1 MDPDKLLKVS
11 KFQNEF
17 MKSSFLPKYE
27 QKIVKVSALTTQGRN
42 PDNFLFVF
50 WEKRWLNKSI
60 LKFTDL
66 YYCMI
71 QIGKIKIIKNL
82 YG

>member
-27 QKIVKVSALTTQGRN
+27 QKIVKVSALTTQGGN

-50 WEKRWLNKSI
+50 WDKRLLNTFILKSI
-60 LKFTDL
+60 DL
-66 YYCMI
+66 YY
-71 QIGKIKIIKNL
+71 
-82 YG
+82 